1 MDTKG
6 LQALLAVAVV
16 AALAPA
22 IAAALPKQRIPQ
34 IVIMI
39 LSGILIGPSVLGLA
53 NTASLTLLSNVGLG
67 FLFLLAGYELDP
79 ALLRERAGRLAIAGW
94 CISAVIAVGAVGGL
108 TAAGFVRDYV
118 PIGLALTTT
127 ALGTLLPILKD
138 NDMLTGHFGRYVL
151 AAGAVGEVFPILAIA
166 LVLTRRRE
174 FITTASIA
182 LICGAALLLAVAPRF
197 LGENRLRALISQGQR
212 ATAQTTLR
220 WSFVLLLA
228 LLVLAARFGLD
239 VVLGAVIA
247 GVVLRSWSRR
257 MGVDITPLE
266 QKLDAVG
273 YGVFIP
279 IFFVVSGM
287 KLAVGAIIDNPLRLV
302 VFLVLL
308 LVVRG
313 LPALFVYR
321 KVLPARQRVEMTF
334 ITATTMPLLIAL
346 AEIGLS
352 DGVMLKANAAALVG
366 AGVLSVLIYPLIAV
380 ALARRRRGSDAEPS
394 AETAPDPDTG
404 LASLPQA
411 RNSLA
416 HANAHSRGS
425 PAAPAPAQLLQ
436 QRCRDACARTAERVP
451 DRNRAAID
459 VHEVLV
465 QLELIH
471 NGYGLSR
478 EGLVDLD
485 QRQFT
490 ALPPGPVQCL
500 GHGRDGPDAHVVRVH
515 SGRGRAR
522 VPGERVRP
530 DCRQR
535 TLRHQQKPGRTVV
548 QRRGVAAGD
557 RAALAKRRPLG
568 REFLRCQ
575 VSPDAFIGHYL
586 AGRCLDRH
594 KLSVKPPGCGSCRGA
609 LVTMQGELV
618 LPGPVH
624 PVFVRDVL
632 SCLAQADWRVHL
644 GHLRADQAPAEP
656 GIDEAGVSR
665 EDFARPRQD
674 ERGTGH
680 RLGATCDADIGVSCR
695 DGARGRADRLHPGTT
710 QPVHGRS
717 WHVDRQARQQYPHAR
732 DVPVVFT
739 GLVGRAPIDI
749 VNGPR
754 VEPRIAC
761 QQRRDHVSGQ
771 VVWPHA
777 GQRAFDLAD
786 RRPAGVDG
794 EYS

>member
-16 AALAPA
+16 AALAPV
-22 IAAALPKQRIPQ
+22 IAAALPKLKVPQ

-39 LSGILIGPSVLGLA
+39 LSGILIGPAVLGIA

-108 TAAGFVRDYV
+108 TAIGFVRDYL

-138 NDMLTGHFGRYVL
+138 NDMLSGQFGRYVL

-174 FITTASIA
+174 FVTTASIA

-197 LGENRLRALISQGQR
+197 LGQERLRALIRQGQR

-247 GVVLRSWSRR
+247 GVVLRSWSRW

-287 KLAVGAIIDNPLRLV
+287 KLAIGTIIANPLRLV
-302 VFLVLL
+302 VFLALL

-321 KVLPARQRVEMTF
+321 KVLPARQRLEMTF

-380 ALARRRRGSDAEPS
+380 ALARRDCRSGPAASAEAASDA
-394 AETAPDPDTG
+394 D
-404 LASLPQA
+404 
-411 RNSLA
+411 
-416 HANAHSRGS
+416 
-425 PAAPAPAQLLQ
+425 
-436 QRCRDACARTAERVP
+436 
-451 DRNRAAID
+451 
-459 VHEVLV
+459 
-465 QLELIH
+465 
-471 NGYGLSR
+471 
-478 EGLVDLD
+478 
-485 QRQFT
+485 
-490 ALPPGPVQCL
+490 
-500 GHGRDGPDAHVVRVH
+500 
-515 SGRGRAR
+515 
-522 VPGERVRP
+522 
-530 DCRQR
+530 
-535 TLRHQQKPGRTVV
+535 
-548 QRRGVAAGD
+548 
-557 RAALAKRRPLG
+557 
-568 REFLRCQ
+568 
-575 VSPDAFIGHYL
+575 
-586 AGRCLDRH
+586 
-594 KLSVKPPGCGSCRGA
+594 
-609 LVTMQGELV
+609 
-618 LPGPVH
+618 
-624 PVFVRDVL
+624 
-632 SCLAQADWRVHL
+632 
-644 GHLRADQAPAEP
+644 
-656 GIDEAGVSR
+656 
-665 EDFARPRQD
+665 
-674 ERGTGH
+674 
-680 RLGATCDADIGVSCR
+680 
-695 DGARGRADRLHPGTT
+695 
-710 QPVHGRS
+710 
-717 WHVDRQARQQYPHAR
+717 
-732 DVPVVFT
+732 
-739 GLVGRAPIDI
+739 
-749 VNGPR
+749 
-754 VEPRIAC
+754 
-761 QQRRDHVSGQ
+761 
-771 VVWPHA
+771 
-777 GQRAFDLAD
+777 
-786 RRPAGVDG
+786 
-794 EYS
+794 